1 MDRLKAL
8 KYFCTA
14 AETLQFRETAL
25 RMSVSPQVVTRII
38 AELEDSLGEALFVRN
53 TRNIQLTDFGMNFL
67 PRAQQLL
74 HESEMLFSTRAA
86 QEDMRGMV
94 RITLPKL
101 THNATI
107 LSKLL
112 ARCEDY
118 PELVIDW
125 RVDTAR
131 LDSVTHQIDM
141 GVRIGPQP
149 DDMVIARK
157 ICDYTD
163 RIVAAPALLARYG
176 VPKSLEELLDR
187 FPVSSLI
194 NVGTNRSWGW
204 PFRGGLH
211 VFPKRAR
218 LVTDDNENELAA
230 ALAGYLCT
238 YIPDEL
244 CHAHLASGALVELF
258 PEIPRTPWQ
267 MYLYRPQRTVTSPRV
282 LAVFDWMTEILREE
296 YGA

>member
-1 MDRLKAL
+1 
-8 KYFCTA
+8 
-14 AETLQFRETAL
+14 
-25 RMSVSPQVVTRII
+25 
-38 AELEDSLGEALFVRN
+38 
-53 TRNIQLTDFGMNFL
+53 
-67 PRAQQLL
+67 
-74 HESEMLFSTRAA
+74 
-86 QEDMRGMV
+86 MV

-101 THNATI
+101 THNAAI

-112 ARCEDY
+112 TRCEGY

-131 LDSVTHQIDM
+131 LDSVKHQIDI
-141 GVRIGPQP
+141 GIRIGPQP
-149 DDMVIARK
+149 EDLVIARR

-163 RIVAAPALLARYG
+163 RIVSAPALLARYG

-194 NVGTNRSWGW
+194 NVRTNRSWGW
-204 PFRGGLH
+204 PFRESLH
-211 VFPKRAR
+211 VFPKRTR

-244 CHAHLASGALVELF
+244 YHAHLASGALVELF

-282 LAVFDWMTEILREE
+282 LAVFDWMTEILRAE
-296 YGA
+296 YGG